1 MNALGYLI
9 TRSLVNSIT
18 HRLTRLRQPKYLIGA
33 VLAGAYFYFYFYKFL
48 FIGLGPEKQFNMPPA
63 QQEAWLNF
71 GAAALFVFTF
81 LLAWILPS
89 SRAAL
94 TFTEAE
100 ISFLFPAPI
109 HRRTLIAF
117 KILRSQLGF
126 LFISILFTLISGRW
140 RIGSDVWMR
149 TAGWWVILNTL
160 SLHRIGASFALSRL
174 YERGLSDW
182 KRRSVFVVLLAGLTF
197 AVWSAWNS
205 LPVQSG
211 RVGKAVGGEAAEALL
226 SFGQLLQTGAI
237 PWILAP
243 FKMVVAPSFAR
254 DGISFLT
261 ALGPA
266 VGILALHFL
275 WVVRADGSFED
286 AAIETARRRSV
297 LIAAARRGEVRMTS
311 RKGKARTAVFRLRA
325 TGFKATAFFW
335 KSLIRIGGRQTIVR
349 WAMFFAALGVG
360 VFWLIQHR
368 VEESSNAF
376 MVLAISIGAACYIAF
391 LLSFVMVGQQAAGQL
406 RQGIAGMD
414 LLKTYPLPGWQFA
427 LGELLGPIVLGTL
440 IQWMALAT
448 GTALVVGLIVPKNYH
463 IGEIVPLIITGLA
476 LFLPLFNLGTS
487 ILPSAAALALPGWF
501 KPGEAG
507 AGTSGGGG
515 MEVMGL
521 RLLVGILQILM
532 IAIAFLPVAFFG
544 AAAWFASGMF
554 ALDLMWRVA
563 ATAGTSAF
571 VLVIEAACG
580 IAWLGWLFDRFDLSG
595 E

>member
-1 MNALGYLI
+1 MSALGYLI
-9 TRSLVNSIT
+9 TRSLANSIT
-18 HRLTRLRQPKYLIGA
+18 HRLKRLRQPKYLLGA

-48 FIGLGPEKQFNMPPA
+48 FIGLGPARQFNMPPQ
-63 QQEAWLNF
+63 QQEVWINLA
-71 GAAALFVFTF
+71 AAALFVVTF
-81 LLAWILPS
+81 LLAWIFPS

-100 ISFLFPAPI
+100 IAFLFPAPI
-109 HRRTLIAF
+109 RRTTLIAF

-126 LFISILFTLISGRW
+126 LFISVLFTLISGRW
-140 RIGSDVWMR
+140 RMGSDVWMR

-182 KRRSVFVVLLAGLTF
+182 KRRAVFIVVLAGLGY
-197 AVWSAWNS
+197 AVWNAWNS
-205 LPVQSG
+205 LPVQP
-211 RVGKAVGGEAAEALL
+211 VAVGGKPADSLL
-226 SFGQLLQTGAI
+226 SIGQLLQTGAI
-237 PWILAP
+237 PWMLAP
-243 FKMVVAPSFAR
+243 FKLVVAPSFAR
-254 DGISFLT
+254 EGMGFLT

-266 VGILALHFL
+266 LGILAVHFL

-297 LIAAARRGEVRMTS
+297 LIAAARKGEVRLTS

-349 WAMFFAALGVG
+349 WAMFFLALGGG

-368 VEESSNAF
+368 GQESSTTF
-376 MVLAISIGAACYIAF
+376 MTLAISIGAACYIAF

-406 RQGIAGMD
+406 RQGMAGMD

-448 GTALVVGLIVPKNYH
+448 GTALVVGLIVPKSH
-463 IGEIVPLIITGLA
+463 AIGEVVPLIVTGLA

-507 AGTSGGGG
+507 AGSSGGGG
-515 MEVMGL
+515 IEVMGL
-521 RLLVGILQILM
+521 RLLVGILQILI
-532 IAIAFLPVAFFG
+532 IAVACLPVAFFG
-544 AAAWFASGMF
+544 AAAWFGAGMF
-554 ALDLMWRVA
+554 PLDLTWRIV
-563 ATAGTSAF
+563 ATAGTAAF
-571 VLVIEAACG
+571 VLAMEAACG

>member
-9 TRSLVNSIT
+9 TRSLINSIT

-48 FIGLGPEKQFNMPPA
+48 FIGLGPGKQFDLPPE
-63 QQEAWLNF
+63 QQAAWLEF
-71 GAAALFVFTF
+71 GAAALFVFT
-81 LLAWILPS
+81 LVLAWILPS

-94 TFTEAE
+94 SFTEAE
-100 ISFLFPAPI
+100 IAFLFPAPI
-109 HRRTLIAF
+109 RRRTLIIF

-126 LFISILFTLISGRW
+126 IFISILFTLISGRW
-140 RIGSDVWMR
+140 QMGSAVWMR
-149 TAGWWVILNTL
+149 TAGWWFILNTL
-160 SLHRIGASFALSRL
+160 SLHRVGASFALSRL

-182 KRRSVFVVLLAGLTF
+182 KRRVVFIVALAGLAF
-197 AVWSAWNS
+197 AVWNAWSS
-205 LPVQSG
+205 LPPKPAAID
-211 RVGKAVGGEAAEALL
+211 GKPAGALMSL
-226 SFGQLLQTGAI
+226 GQLLQTGAI

-254 DGISFLT
+254 DGMGFLM

-266 VGILALHFL
+266 LGVLAVHFL

-297 LIAAARRGEVRMTS
+297 LLAAARKGEVRLTS
-311 RKGKARTAVFRLRA
+311 RKGKARTAVFPLRA
-325 TGFKATAFFW
+325 TGFKATAFLW
-335 KSLIRIGGRQTIVR
+335 KSLIRVGGLRTIVR
-349 WAMFFAALGVG
+349 WAMFFLALGG
-360 VFWLIQHR
+360 GAFWLIEHR
-368 VEESSNAF
+368 AQESSTTF
-376 MVLAISIGAACYIAF
+376 LTLAISVGAACYIAF

-414 LLKTYPLPGWQFA
+414 LLKTYPLQGWQFA

-448 GTALVVGLIVPKNYH
+448 GTALVVGLVVPKSYN
-463 IGEIVPLIITGLA
+463 IGEAVPLIVTGLA

-487 ILPSAAALALPGWF
+487 ILPSAAALAYPGWF

-515 MEVMGL
+515 VEVMGL
-521 RLLVGILQILM
+521 RLLMGILQILI
-532 IAIAFLPVAFFG
+532 IAVACLPVAFFG
-544 AAAWFASGMF
+544 AAAWFASDMF
-554 ALDLMWRVA
+554 ALDFAWKIAGTA
-563 ATAGTSAF
+563 ATATL
-571 VLVIEAACG
+571 VLAIEAACG

>member
-1 MNALGYLI
+1 MRALGYLI
-9 TRSLVNSIT
+9 TRSLANSIT
-18 HRLTRLRQPKYLIGA
+18 HRLKRLRQPKYLLGA

-48 FIGLGPEKQFNMPPA
+48 FIGLGPAKQFDMPPA
-63 QQEAWLNF
+63 QQQVWLDF
-71 GAAALFVFTF
+71 GAAALLVFTF
-81 LLAWILPS
+81 VLAWILPS

-100 ISFLFPAPI
+100 IAFLFPAPI
-109 HRRTLIAF
+109 RRRTLIVF

-126 LFISILFTLISGRW
+126 LFISVIFTLISGRW
-140 RIGSDVWMR
+140 RMGSDVWMR
-149 TAGWWVILNTL
+149 TAGWWIILNTL

-174 YERGLSDW
+174 YERGLADW
-182 KRRSVFVVLLAGLTF
+182 KRRTLFVVLLAALTF
-197 AVWSAWNS
+197 AVWNAWNS
-205 LPVQSG
+205 LPARPVAIG
-211 RVGKAVGGEAAEALL
+211 GKADGVMG
-226 SFGQLLQTGAI
+226 SVGQLLQTGAI

-243 FKMVVAPSFAR
+243 FKMVVAPSFAH
-254 DGISFLT
+254 DGIGFLAAMGP
-261 ALGPA
+261 ALG
-266 VGILALHFL
+266 VLALHFL

-286 AAIETARRRSV
+286 AAIETARRRSA
-297 LIAAARRGEVRMTS
+297 LIAAARKGEVRMTS
-311 RKGKARTAVFRLRA
+311 RKGKARTAVFQLRA
-325 TGFKATAFFW
+325 TGFKATAFLW
-335 KSLIRIGGRQTIVR
+335 KSLIRIGGRQTLVR
-349 WAMFFAALGVG
+349 WMLFFLALGVG
-360 VFWLIQHR
+360 VFWLIQNR
-368 VEESSNAF
+368 GEESSNAS
-376 MVLAISIGAACYIAF
+376 MTLAISIGAACYIAF
-391 LLSFVMVGQQAAGQL
+391 LLSFIMVGQQAAGQL

-448 GTALVVGLIVPKNYH
+448 GTALVVGLIVPKSYN
-463 IGEIVPLIITGLA
+463 IGEVVPLILTGLA

-501 KPGEAG
+501 RPGEAG
-507 AGTSGGGG
+507 AGSAGGGG
-515 MEVMGL
+515 LEVMGL

-532 IAIAFLPVAFFG
+532 IAIAFVPVAFFG

-554 ALDLMWRVA
+554 ALDLVWKVA

-571 VLVIEAACG
+571 VLALEAAGG